1 MTIHRGRHSASVSDI
16 DLKIKQTFEEK
27 QQFMPLLL
35 IGDESADMIGRYLE
49 RGILYVG
56 YMGDEAVSVCV
67 VTVEDNDTCE
77 VKNLAVKPKWQKNG
91 IGHRMLAHVEQQNIG
106 KRIIIGTGETPSTL
120 RFYHSCGYVYSHRDK
135 DFFIDNYPYPIIEE
149 GVSLKDMIYLSKQL

>member
-77 VKNLAVKPKWQKNG
+77 VKNLAVKPEWQKNNYWNRRNTFNTSVLSLLRLRLFTSG
-91 IGHRMLAHVEQQNIG
+91 QRLLHRQLPI
-106 KRIIIGTGETPSTL
+106 
-120 RFYHSCGYVYSHRDK
+120 SHH
-135 DFFIDNYPYPIIEE
+135 
-149 GVSLKDMIYLSKQL
+149 